1 MQLESI
7 RQVPRSVVRAGQA
20 EGYSPQLA
28 VCIEGYSENTSPT
41 VVCIYSYLFVGICE
55 KKTVVVLFSVGLV
68 IV

>member
-20 EGYSPQLA
+20 EGYRPQLA
-28 VCIEGYSENTSPT
+28 VCIEGYSENTTPT
-41 VVCIYSYLFVGICE
+41 VVCIYSYLFVGICKE
-55 KKTVVVLFSVGLV
+55 TVVVLFSVGLV